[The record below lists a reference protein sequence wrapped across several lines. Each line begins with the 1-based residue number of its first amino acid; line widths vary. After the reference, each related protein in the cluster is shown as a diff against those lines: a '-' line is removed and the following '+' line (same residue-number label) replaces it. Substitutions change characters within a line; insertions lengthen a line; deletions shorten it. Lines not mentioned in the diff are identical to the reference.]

1 MIFSE
6 LVKHVREE
14 LGMSQEELARAL
26 NNSYVTINLWENNKT
41 RPNKLTLKVFFD
53 FCNQQ
58 GIDINSLSGLKE

>member
-14 LGMSQEELARAL
+14 LGMSQEELAHAL
-26 NNSYVTINLWENNKT
+26 NNSYVTINRWENNKT
-41 RPNKLTLKVFFD
+41 RPNKLTQNVFFD

-58 GIDINSLSGLKE
+58 GIDMNSLME